1 MAEGEEGSGAN
12 RDCEGA
18 VQSGQGMNTTSILD
32 GMSYAGTRH
41 GMGSE
46 EQGHGKAN
54 GSIDTVL
61 TPGQQRTHK
70 SVVSGRTST
79 RAVIDLLAM
88 ANDTTRCPTSPSV
101 MVEPRGGCDDAGG
114 DCEMRGH
121 AHDQP
126 VTEVPRSSTLN
137 PKSLTLNP
145 KP

>member
-12 RDCEGA
+12 WDCEGA

-32 GMSYAGTRH
+32 GMSYAGTR
-41 GMGSE
+41 E
-46 EQGHGKAN
+46 GKAN
-54 GSIDTVL
+54 GSIDTVS
-61 TPGQQRTHK
+61 TPGQQRAHK

-101 MVEPRGGCDDAGG
+101 MVEPRGGCDDWGG